1 MSDILTPLP
10 EKLRPT
16 SVEDILG
23 QKKIL
28 SNDGVLSRII
38 KKKILSSFILWG
50 PPGCGKT
57 TIAKAMCDE
66 IGASYIIINGSDE
79 GRFLDTVRN
88 RVRQFATTVSLT
100 SGASHKVVIIDE
112 ADNTT
117 NDVQLSLRTAVE
129 EFHSNCRFIFTCNF
143 INKIIEPLHSR
154 CTVVDFRIKPEQAT
168 QLQGEF
174 FKRLRSIL
182 TSEKVEYDDRVL
194 AKLIKRYYPDWRRL
208 INECQRYAATGSIT
222 SAILVDVAD
231 VNLDALLS
239 SLKKKEF
246 TTVKSWVV
254 QHMDNDP
261 TMVMRKI
268 YDSLYGVLKPSSIP
282 EAVLIIAKYMNSIP
296 IVPDQ
301 EVNLLACLT
310 EVMMSCEFK

>member
-1 MSDILTPLP
+1 MSKEFLWVEKYRPNNIDDCILPQTIKEVFKGFVKQGELP
-10 EKLRPT
+10 NL
-16 SVEDILG
+16 L
-23 QKKIL
+23 L
-28 SNDGVLSRII
+28 SGTAGV
-38 KKKILSSFILWG
+38 
-50 PPGCGKT
+50 GKT
-57 TIAKAMCDE
+57 TIAKALCDE

-143 INKIIEPLHSR
+143 SNKIIEPLHSR
-154 CTVVDFRIKPEQAT
+154 CTGVDFRIKPEQAVK
-168 QLQGEF
+168 LQGEF
-174 FKRLRSIL
+174 FTRLKTIL
-182 TSEKVEYDDRVL
+182 TNENVKFEDKVL
-194 AKLIKRYYPDWRRL
+194 AKLVRRYYPDWRRL
-208 INECQRYAATGSIT
+208 INECQRYSASGSID

-231 VNLDALLS
+231 VNLDSLLS
-239 SLKKKEF
+239 ALKKKDF
-246 TTVKSWVV
+246 STVKNWVV

-268 YDSLYGVLKPSSIP
+268 YDNLYEVLKPSSIP
-282 EAVLIIAKYMNSIP
+282 EAVLIIAKYMNNIP

-301 EVNLLACLT
+301 EINLLACLT
-310 EVMMSCEFK
+310 EIMMSCEFK

>member
-1 MSDILTPLP
+1 MSKEFLWVEKYRPNKVKDCILPDTTRKVFQGFIEQGELP
-10 EKLRPT
+10 NL
-16 SVEDILG
+16 L
-23 QKKIL
+23 L
-28 SNDGVLSRII
+28 SGTAGV
-38 KKKILSSFILWG
+38 
-50 PPGCGKT
+50 GKT
-57 TIAKAMCDE
+57 TIAKAMCEE
-66 IGASYIIINGSDE
+66 IGASYIVINGSDE

-174 FKRLRSIL
+174 FKRLRGIL

>member
-1 MSDILTPLP
+1 MKDFLWVEKYRPKKVSDCILPDTTINVFKGFVNQGEIPNL
-10 EKLRPT
+10 L
-16 SVEDILG
+16 
-23 QKKIL
+23 L
-28 SNDGVLSRII
+28 SGTAGV
-38 KKKILSSFILWG
+38 
-50 PPGCGKT
+50 GKT
-57 TIAKAMCDE
+57 TIAKALCE
-66 IGASYIIINGSDE
+66 EKGASYIIINGSDE

-100 SGASHKVVIIDE
+100 SGAAHKVVIIDE

-129 EFHSNCRFIFTCNF
+129 EFHNNCRFIFTCNF

-154 CTVVDFRIKPEQAT
+154 CTVVDFRIKPDESQKLQAS
-168 QLQGEF
+168 F
-174 FKRLRSIL
+174 FQRLMQIL
-182 TSEKVEYDDRVL
+182 ASEKVKYEQKVI

-208 INECQRYAATGSIT
+208 INECQRYAATGNID

-231 VNLDALLS
+231 VNLDTLLKALKS
-239 SLKKKEF
+239 KHFSV
-246 TTVKSWVV
+246 VKNWVV

-268 YDSLYGVLKPSSIP
+268 YDSLYDVLKPSSIP

-301 EVNLLACLT
+301 EINLLACLT

>member
-1 MSDILTPLP
+1 MSNEFLWV
-10 EKLRPT
+10 EKYRPNI
-16 SVEDILG
+16 VEDCILPDNIREVFQG
-23 QKKIL
+23 FVNQGEL
-28 SNDGVLSRII
+28 PNLLLTGTAGV
-38 KKKILSSFILWG
+38 
-50 PPGCGKT
+50 GKT
-57 TIAKAMCDE
+57 TIAKAMCEE
-66 IGASYIIINGSDE
+66 IGASYIVINGSDE

-100 SGASHKVVIIDE
+100 SGAAHKVVIIDE

-129 EFHSNCRFIFTCNF
+129 EFHGNCRFIFTCNF

-154 CTVVDFRIKPEQAT
+154 CTVVDFRIKPEQAMK
-168 QLQGEF
+168 LQGEF
-174 FKRLRSIL
+174 FTRLKTIL
-182 TSEKVEYDDRVL
+182 THEEVQFEDKVL
-194 AKLIKRYYPDWRRL
+194 AKLVKRYYPDWRRL
-208 INECQRYAATGSIT
+208 INECQRYAATGAIN

-231 VNLDALLS
+231 INLDDLLG
-239 SLKKKEF
+239 SLKRKDF
-246 TTVKSWVV
+246 TTVKNWVV

-268 YDSLYGVLKPSSIP
+268 YDNLYNVLKPASIP

-301 EVNLLACLT
+301 EINLLACLT
-310 EVMMSCEFK
+310 EVMMSCEFR

>member
-1 MSDILTPLP
+1 MSKEFLWVEKYRPSVVKDCILPDTTRKVFQGFVEQGELP
-10 EKLRPT
+10 NL
-16 SVEDILG
+16 L
-23 QKKIL
+23 L
-28 SNDGVLSRII
+28 SGTAGV
-38 KKKILSSFILWG
+38 
-50 PPGCGKT
+50 GKT

-310 EVMMSCEFK
+310 EIMMSCEFK

>member
-1 MSDILTPLP
+1 MSKDFLWVEKYRPHVVEDCILP
-10 EKLRPT
+10 ETTKQVFRGF
-16 SVEDILG
+16 VEQGELPNLL
-23 QKKIL
+23 L
-28 SNDGVLSRII
+28 SGTAGI
-38 KKKILSSFILWG
+38 
-50 PPGCGKT
+50 GKT
-57 TIAKAMCDE
+57 TIARALCDQ
-66 IGASYIIINGSDE
+66 IGASYIVINGSDE

-129 EFHSNCRFIFTCNF
+129 EFHGNCRFIFTCNF

-154 CTVVDFRIKPEQAT
+154 CTVVDFRIKHDQAVK
-168 QLQGEF
+168 LQGEF
-174 FKRLRSIL
+174 FNRLKTIL
-182 TSEKVEYDDRVL
+182 TKEDVKFEDKVL
-194 AKLIKRYYPDWRRL
+194 AKLVRRYYPDWRRL
-208 INECQRYAATGSIT
+208 INECQRYSASGSID

-231 VNLDALLS
+231 VNLDSLLS
-239 SLKKKEF
+239 ALKKKDF
-246 TTVKSWVV
+246 STVKNWVV

-268 YDSLYGVLKPSSIP
+268 YDSLYDVLKPSSIP

-301 EVNLLACLT
+301 EINLLACLT

>member
-1 MSDILTPLP
+1 MSKEFLWVEKYRPHIIDDCILPQTIKEVFKGFVKQGELP
-10 EKLRPT
+10 NL
-16 SVEDILG
+16 L
-23 QKKIL
+23 L
-28 SNDGVLSRII
+28 SGTAGV
-38 KKKILSSFILWG
+38 
-50 PPGCGKT
+50 GKT
-57 TIAKAMCDE
+57 TIAKALCDE

-143 INKIIEPLHSR
+143 SNKIIEPLHSR
-154 CTVVDFRIKPEQAT
+154 CTGVDFRIKPEQAVK
-168 QLQGEF
+168 LQGEF
-174 FKRLRSIL
+174 FNRLKTIL
-182 TSEKVEYDDRVL
+182 TSENVKFEDKVL
-194 AKLIKRYYPDWRRL
+194 AKLVRRYYPDWRRL
-208 INECQRYAATGSIT
+208 INECQRYSASGAID

-231 VNLDALLS
+231 VNLDSLLS
-239 SLKKKEF
+239 SLKKKDF
-246 TTVKSWVV
+246 TTVKNWVV

-268 YDSLYGVLKPSSIP
+268 YDSLYDVLKPSSIP
-282 EAVLIIAKYMNSIP
+282 EAVLVIAKYMNNIP

-301 EVNLLACLT
+301 EINLLACLT
-310 EVMMSCEFK
+310 EIMMSCEFK

>member
-1 MSDILTPLP
+1 MKDFLWVEKYRPKKVSDCILP
-10 EKLRPT
+10 ETTVNVFKGFVDQGEIPNL
-16 SVEDILG
+16 L
-23 QKKIL
+23 L
-28 SNDGVLSRII
+28 SGTAGV
-38 KKKILSSFILWG
+38 
-50 PPGCGKT
+50 GKT
-57 TIAKAMCDE
+57 TIAKALCEE
-66 IGASYIIINGSDE
+66 IGASYIVINGSDE

-100 SGASHKVVIIDE
+100 SGAAHKVVIIDE

-129 EFHSNCRFIFTCNF
+129 EFHNNCRFIFTCNF

-154 CTVVDFRIKPEQAT
+154 CTVVDFRIKPDESQKLQAS
-168 QLQGEF
+168 F
-174 FKRLRSIL
+174 FQRLMQIL
-182 TSEKVEYDDRVL
+182 ASEKVKYEQKVI

-208 INECQRYAATGSIT
+208 INECQRYAATGNID

-231 VNLDALLS
+231 VNLDTLLKALKS
-239 SLKKKEF
+239 KHFSV
-246 TTVKSWVV
+246 VKNWVV

-268 YDSLYGVLKPSSIP
+268 YDSLYDVLKPSSIP

-301 EVNLLACLT
+301 EINLLACLT